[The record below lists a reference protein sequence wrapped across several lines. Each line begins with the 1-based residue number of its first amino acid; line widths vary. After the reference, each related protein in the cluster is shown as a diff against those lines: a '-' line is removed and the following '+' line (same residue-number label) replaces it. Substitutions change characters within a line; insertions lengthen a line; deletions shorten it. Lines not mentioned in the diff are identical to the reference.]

1 MGSPDFG
8 TLRQRWER
16 PGRPRPIAILGAGSI
31 VRDAHLP
38 VYARLGLEVA
48 GIYDVDPN
56 AARDRAKEFG
66 IPRVFPSLEAAIAES
81 DALFDVA
88 VPPDQIE
95 GLVAALPEGAPVLI
109 QKPLGRDLA
118 QARRIARVCRERRL
132 RAAVNFQLRFSPNML
147 ALRDA
152 LARGWLGEVTDLEV
166 RINVHTPWEYWD
178 FVRGVERLEV
188 LLHSIHYIDLIRSLL
203 GEPHGVYCRGVG
215 HPNLPDYADTRT
227 SAILDYGERIRCSVV
242 TNHAHAF
249 GPKFQASQLKLEGTA
264 GAAVAKLGVN
274 LNYPEGEPDELWLT
288 VADADWARLELRG
301 SWFLEAFEGP
311 ISNLQRVASGEDPE
325 LLSPVEDALRTMAVV
340 EACYISSAAGG
351 TPIPAWE

>member
-1 MGSPDFG
+1 MDGVDFG
-8 TLRQRWER
+8 KLRQRWER
-16 PGRPRPIAILGAGSI
+16 PSRPRPIVILGAGSI

-38 VYARLGLEVA
+38 VYARLGLDVA
-48 GIYDVDPN
+48 GIFDVNPD
-56 AARDRAKEFG
+56 AAADRAKEFG
-66 IPRVFPSLEAAIAES
+66 IPRVFPSLEAAVAETG
-81 DALFDVA
+81 ALFDIA

-95 GLVAALPEGAPVLI
+95 GLVTALPEGAPVLI

-118 QARRIARVCRERRL
+118 HARAIARACRARGL

-152 LARGWLGEVTDLEV
+152 LARRWLGEVTDLEV
-166 RINVHTPWEYWD
+166 RIHVHTPWEYWD

-203 GEPHGVYCRGVG
+203 GEPRGVYCRGVR
-215 HPNLPDYADTRT
+215 HPKLPDYADTRT
-227 SAILDYGERIRCSVV
+227 SAILDYGERIRCSIV

-249 GPKFQASQLKLEGTA
+249 GPRFQASQLKLEGTG

-288 VADADWARLELRG
+288 AAGADWTRLELRG

-311 ISNLQRVASGEDPE
+311 ISNLQRFASGEDPE

-340 EACYISSAAGG
+340 EACYLSSAGGG
-351 TPIPAWE
+351 TPIPSWE